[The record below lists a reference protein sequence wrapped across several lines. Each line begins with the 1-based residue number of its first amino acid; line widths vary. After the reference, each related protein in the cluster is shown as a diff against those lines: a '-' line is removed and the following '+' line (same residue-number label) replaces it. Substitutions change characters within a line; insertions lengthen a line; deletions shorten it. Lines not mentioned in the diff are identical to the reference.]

1 MCIVTSDKVR
11 RRSCNH
17 LRNLSAGVLGRGT
30 AEDKIE
36 DEENEDGLGEEKDGL
51 DYVYIF

>member
-1 MCIVTSDKVR
+1 MH

-30 AEDKIE
+30 AEEKIE
-36 DEENEDGLGEEKDGL
+36 DEENEDGLGEEKDGQ
-51 DYVYIF
+51 DYGYVF